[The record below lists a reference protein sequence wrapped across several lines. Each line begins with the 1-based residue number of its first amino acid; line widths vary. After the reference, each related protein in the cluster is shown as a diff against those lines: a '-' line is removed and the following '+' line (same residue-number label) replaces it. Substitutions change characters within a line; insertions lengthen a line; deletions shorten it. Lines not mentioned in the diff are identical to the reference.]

1 MTRAVIEQAPKEHVE
16 ARRGASS
23 GRRASQRFI
32 VPAAAA
38 REARAP
44 GLLEARGLARLVPE
58 DEHWRLF
65 PELRPW
71 ALYLDIETTGLAEE
85 DPITVVGVGGLRPR
99 VGDGGL
105 RPRAHALVRGRNLT
119 RPAILRALRGA
130 RLLVTFNGT
139 TFDLPRLRRAFP
151 DLPWDLPHVDLA
163 VCGRRVGLH
172 GGLKGV
178 ERLLGRTR
186 PPALEGLDGA
196 GAARLW
202 RMHEA
207 GVGGAR
213 RLLARYCRADV
224 EGLMELAPLIHA
236 RMLDVLGEGELPG
249 RLLLRA

>member
-1 MTRAVIEQAPKEHVE
+1 MTRAVIEPAAE
-16 ARRGASS
+16 ARRSGG
-23 GRRASQRFI
+23 GRRVSARFVI
-32 VPAAAA
+32 AGDPP
-38 REARAP
+38 REPRIP
-44 GLLEARGLARLVPE
+44 GLLEARTLARLVPE
-58 DEHWRLF
+58 DEQWRLF

-71 ALYLDIETTGLAEE
+71 ALYLDIETTGLADE
-85 DPITVVGVGGLRPR
+85 DPITVVGVG
-99 VGDGGL
+99 DG
-105 RPRAHALVRGRNLT
+105 RRTHALVRGRNLT
-119 RPAILRALRGA
+119 RPALLRALRGA

-178 ERLLGRTR
+178 ERALGRTR

-224 EGLMELAPLIHA
+224 EGLVELAPRIHE
-236 RMLDVLGEGELPG
+236 RMLETLGAGELPG
-249 RLLLRA
+249 KLLLRG